1 MMISIILPTFN
12 NERTIADSIRSI
24 LNQTFSDFELII
36 INDFSNDK
44 TKEIIFSFNDPR
56 IIYLENERNLGGAES
71 RNKGLEK
78 AKGDFIAMM
87 DGDDI
92 AIHERLEIQLNYLKN
107 NPNIDLVASN
117 IIYFTDNKVSGVS
130 ELKVHNPKKFK
141 FYLRPL
147 GLPHPTWMARRN
159 FFQNFKYRPN
169 IASEDFELLLRA
181 LETSQYAVIEKPL
194 LFYNV
199 PKDAKIKYKLSL
211 VYSMFI
217 TRIKFIKNNNLFY
230 FFPLI
235 LTIFILSSVFY
246 LFKIKTYKIVTKF
259 NSKYQNL
266 FDQVMNIKNS

>member
-1 MMISIILPTFN
+1 MISVILPTFN
-12 NERTIADSIRSI
+12 NEKTIAKAIKSI
-24 LNQTFSDFELII
+24 LDQTYSDFELIV
-36 INDFSNDK
+36 INDFSSDK
-44 TKEIIFSFNDPR
+44 TREIILSFDDPR
-56 IIYLENERNLGGAES
+56 IIYLENDRNIGGAES
-71 RNKGLEK
+71 RNKGLK
-78 AKGDFIAMM
+78 NAKGDFIAMM

-92 AIHERLEIQLNYLKN
+92 AFDERLKIQLNYLKN
-107 NPNIDLVASN
+107 NPDIDLVASN
-117 IIYFTDNKVSGVS
+117 IVYFTNNKVSGVS

-181 LETSQYAVIEKPL
+181 LETSQYAVIEEPL

-217 TRIKFIKNNNLFY
+217 TRIKFIKNNKFFY
-230 FFPLI
+230 FFPLV
-235 LTIFILSSVFY
+235 LAIFILSSVFY

-266 FDQVMNIKNS
+266 FDKVMNTKN